1 MRGLWKYIAPFAPD
15 QSGACSVLYGLGGII
30 VIADAGGCAGN
41 VCGFDEPR
49 WFKEKS
55 AVFSAGLRDMDA
67 IMGRD
72 DKLVGRL
79 CMAAKEINASFAA
92 IIGTP
97 VPAVIGTDYQ
107 ALCRIA
113 ADRLNMTVIA
123 VKTTGMNNY
132 DTGAERAYL
141 ELFRAFTSEAS
152 AVSKGTI
159 GVIGATPLDMTSFDD
174 TVLQQKLRD
183 KGWTD
188 VIIYGSNGIENIK
201 KAAAAEKN
209 LVVAPAGLKAAEY
222 LQEKFGTPY
231 EVGYPLL
238 SQQWADKNYDFDK
251 KKVLIVHQ
259 QVLANE
265 LRQKIC
271 SHSNANVTVATW
283 FMLKKEL
290 KQPKDIELREED
302 QFIKLADGDAYDI
315 IIGDRLF
322 QRALKHFNGTYI
334 ELSHFAVS
342 GGK

>member
-1 MRGLWKYIAPFAPD
+1 MKGLWKYIAPFAPD

-72 DKLVGRL
+72 DKLVDKL
-79 CMAAKEINASFAA
+79 CLAAQEINASFAA
-92 IIGTP
+92 VIGTP

-113 ADRLNMTVIA
+113 ADRLDMPVIA

-132 DTGAERAYL
+132 DTGAEKAYM
-141 ELFRAFTSEAS
+141 ELFRTFTGGAS

-159 GVIGATPLDMTSFDD
+159 GVIGAIPLDMTSFDD
-174 TVLQQKLRD
+174 AALRQKLYD
-183 KGWTD
+183 KGWTN
-188 VIIYGSNGIENIK
+188 VIIYGSDGIENIK
-201 KAAAAEKN
+201 QAAAAERN
-209 LVVAPAGLKAAEY
+209 LVVAPSGLKAAEY
-222 LQEKFGTPY
+222 LQDKFGTPY
-231 EVGYPLL
+231 ETGYPVL
-238 SQQWADKNYDFDK
+238 SQKWADKNYDFDQ
-251 KKVLIVHQ
+251 KKVLIIHQ
-259 QVLANE
+259 QILANE

-271 SHSNANVTVATW
+271 SHNNADVTAATW

-290 KQPKDIELREED
+290 QQPQDIELREED
-302 QFIKLADGDAYDI
+302 QFIELADGDAYDV

-322 QRALKHFNGTYI
+322 RRALKHFKGTYI

-342 GGK
+342 GRM